1 MNKENFVK
9 LEETVNRYLN
19 SENEDY
25 VNDFN
30 HMVKVFDDYAMN
42 DGKLVD
48 KVVKHYY
55 NKLLVDGKL
64 AKDYTSY
71 DKQQVINGKTV
82 LEQWVGAVENEKRIE
97 YLTLFNSIYQ
107 KANIPTKVCLYG
119 HKERKNV
126 EFAKAMQLRGEKV
139 KKEDFNVNVEDDE
152 VNSLKKAMSDA
163 LTTIDSIGE
172 ATRFK
177 VSELMDKYNEI
188 EDEEL
193 ADNVLEQS
201 RKLLFDYYEN
211 FNDLVKSLKPLF
223 ASIPR
228 NDAAN
233 KESTLIKKYRVYLSH
248 ALFHFLKFSGEYKL
262 FRIGYAVDFAG
273 GEVSLLKYLLNGIII
288 QDKQVFYKTLYVVQ
302 LWEELC
308 FANKNECNEL
318 TSLIEQVSIMN
329 QTNKEDAVS
338 FIKTYIQEKGK

>member
-1 MNKENFVK
+1 MKEVDLSK
-9 LEETVNRYLN
+9 LEETVNRYL
-19 SENEDY
+19 SSKNEDY

-30 HMVKVFDDYAMN
+30 HIVKVFDDYAMN

-152 VNSLKKAMSDA
+152 VNSLKKAMSET
-163 LTTIDSIGE
+163 LTAIDSIGE

-177 VSELMDKYNEI
+177 VWELMDKFNEI

-193 ADNVLEQS
+193 AEHVIEQS
-201 RKLLFDYYEN
+201 SKLLFDYYDN

-233 KESTLIKKYRVYLSH
+233 KENTVIKRYRYYLSH
-248 ALFHFLKFSGEYKL
+248 ALFHFLKFNGEYKL
-262 FRIGYAVDFAG
+262 FRIGSAVDFAR

-302 LWEELC
+302 LWEGLC
-308 FANKNECNEL
+308 FADKNECNEL
-318 TSLIEQVSIMN
+318 TSLIEQVSLMN

>member
-1 MNKENFVK
+1 MKEVDLSK

-139 KKEDFNVNVEDDE
+139 KKEDFIVDEPTNTKPFSEALSQIHTLGESMSKNVCEY
-152 VNSLKKAMSDA
+152 
-163 LTTIDSIGE
+163 LTSIN
-172 ATRFK
+172 
-177 VSELMDKYNEI
+177 ELN
-188 EDEEL
+188 
-193 ADNVLEQS
+193 DNVYQFTDS
-201 RKLLFDYYEN
+201 YTIQCRDII
-211 FNDLVKSLKPLF
+211 KSM
-223 ASIPR
+223 
-228 NDAAN
+228 
-233 KESTLIKKYRVYLSH
+233 H
-248 ALFHFLKFSGEYKL
+248 
-262 FRIGYAVDFAG
+262 
-273 GEVSLLKYLLNGIII
+273 GI
-288 QDKQVFYKTLYVVQ
+288 QCDKQQVKKNYIVDMINSTKCHLNIAY
-302 LWEELC
+302 
-308 FANKNECNEL
+308 ANIDAFVKHLNNDTQSQAATTNITVINGMEF
-318 TSLIEQVSIMN
+318 MN
-329 QTNKEDAVS
+329 DFK
-338 FIKTYIQEKGK
+338 